1 MALAEDISKMR
12 EEIKSQLE
20 NVKNSLVEIVG
31 EEHKTAVKQSIDM
44 TLTLAANATMLEMAH
59 KMKTDPNYKKDFM
72 EALEEDDD

>member
-1 MALAEDISKMR
+1 LGKLSR

-20 NVKNSLVEIVG
+20 GVKTTLIEIVG
-31 EEHKTAVKQSIDM
+31 EEHKSAVQQSIDM

-59 KMKTDPNYKKDFM
+59 KMKTDPGYKKEFM